1 MNLRIGK
8 SMTLQSVKRS
18 VLLLSLLGLSLQAS
32 AQTLVED
39 AWVRATV
46 PGQPST
52 GAFMRIT
59 ASSDSMLVD
68 ATSTAAKTVQIH
80 QSTMKNDIMSMTPVA
95 SVPLPAGKVVAIQ
108 PSGYH
113 VMLIDLK
120 KQVKAGDEVPI
131 TLTVEN
137 AQGEQE
143 TIDVVAKGRALNAGD
158 DDGM

>member
-1 MNLRIGK
+1 MNLRIGNV
-8 SMTLQSVKRS
+8 MTLHTAKRAA
-18 VLLLSLLGLSLQAS
+18 LLLSLLGLSLQAS

-68 ATSTAAKTVQIH
+68 ATSSAAKTVQIH

-120 KQVKAGDEVPI
+120 KQVKPGDEVPI
-131 TLTVEN
+131 TLTVED
-137 AQGEQE
+137 AQGDQE
-143 TIDVVAKGRALNAGD
+143 TIDVVAKGRALTAGD